1 MRVGV
6 IEIMPKGH
14 YTLVESVAKI
24 FASDTDNTVII
35 YTTTVGYANTSFIL
49 NEYKNVEIVD
59 VEKEYGI
66 INFLNSINSF
76 GLQKA
81 YIITLDHYIPEIAN
95 LKLSFPLHLFIHNI
109 YLWFDLGFKSNLSRT
124 IKEIKEKPLLTH
136 YWIKRNFVQSAIKK
150 KATRNI
156 LNSGG
161 KFVVLNGNLSKELSR
176 FTNPSNI
183 EEIPFSIYQPK
194 LEDKSTN
201 EQFRICIPGM
211 LSTSRRDYF
220 SVFEM
225 MRKNPSIFK
234 SNVLVDLLG
243 GINSSEAGDEVLKE
257 AKKLEIEG
265 FGIRYYE
272 KELVAINEF
281 DEELSKANIVLG
293 NMHVIMNEFNIYGKS
308 KDSGIMYTMVKVAK
322 PGLLPT
328 GYSILPEL
336 ESSTLVFKDYAE
348 LANIIKGLIDNKDS
362 LALLNINAKK
372 NSEFFSPELIYK
384 RISKK

>member
-1 MRVGV
+1 MRIGV

-24 FASDTDNTVII
+24 FASDPNNTVII
-35 YTTTVGYANTSFIL
+35 YTTTVGCANTSFIL
-49 NEYKNVEIVD
+49 NEYSNVEIVD
-59 VEKEYGI
+59 VEKQYGI
-66 INFLNSINSF
+66 VNFINELTNL

-81 YIITLDHYIPEIAN
+81 YIITLDHYISEIAN
-95 LKLSFPLHLFIHNI
+95 LKLNFPLHLFIHNI

-150 KATRNI
+150 KATKNI
-156 LNSGG
+156 LSSGG

-176 FTNPSNI
+176 FTSPKHI

-194 LEDKSTN
+194 LADTSSD
-201 EQFRICIPGM
+201 EQFRICLPGM

-225 MRKNPSIFK
+225 MRTHPSVFK
-234 SNVLVDLLG
+234 ENVMVDLLG
-243 GINSSEAGDEVLKE
+243 GINSSEAGEEVLKE
-257 AKKLEIEG
+257 AKKVKAEG
-265 FGIRYYE
+265 FNIRYYE

-281 DEELSKANIVLG
+281 DEELSKSNIVLG

-308 KDSGIMYTMVKVAK
+308 KDSGIMYTMVKASK
-322 PGLLPT
+322 PGLLPI
-328 GYSILPEL
+328 GYAILPEL
-336 ESSTLVFKDYAE
+336 ESSTLVFKDYTE

-362 LALLNINAKK
+362 LALLKINAKK
-372 NSEFFSPELIYK
+372 NSEYFSPELVYK
-384 RISKK
+384 RISNK